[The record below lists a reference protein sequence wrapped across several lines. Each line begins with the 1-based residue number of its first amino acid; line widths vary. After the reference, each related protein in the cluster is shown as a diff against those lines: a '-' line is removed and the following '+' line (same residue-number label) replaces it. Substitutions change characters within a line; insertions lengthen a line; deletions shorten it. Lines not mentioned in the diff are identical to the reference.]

1 MHRTETE
8 ASDVE
13 LLAAAPTDVAAFEAF
28 YRRYVRRVTGF
39 AARRCATAED
49 VADVVAQTFTHL
61 LYAAGRYD
69 PERGEPVSFLFGI
82 AANVVRNH
90 LREEARQRAV
100 VRKAA
105 GCALLDSD
113 DIERI
118 DAAIDAAHRAEG
130 LAAAVDGVP
139 PAEQE
144 LLRLVARGRTPGQAA
159 EELGISAGAAR
170 TRLSRA
176 RTRMRNHLPSTRSTR
191 SEHGH

>member
-1 MHRTETE
+1 
-8 ASDVE
+8 
-13 LLAAAPTDVAAFEAF
+13 
-28 YRRYVRRVTGF
+28 
-39 AARRCATAED
+39 
-49 VADVVAQTFTHL
+49 
-61 LYAAGRYD
+61 
-69 PERGEPVSFLFGI
+69 RGEPVSFLFGI

-100 VRKAA
+100 VLKAA

-144 LLRLVARGRTPGQAA
+144 LLRLVARGRTPGH
-159 EELGISAGAAR
+159 AAR
-170 TRLSRA
+170 ELASA
-176 RTRMRNHLPSTRSTR
+176 RCSARPPP
-191 SEHGH
+191 